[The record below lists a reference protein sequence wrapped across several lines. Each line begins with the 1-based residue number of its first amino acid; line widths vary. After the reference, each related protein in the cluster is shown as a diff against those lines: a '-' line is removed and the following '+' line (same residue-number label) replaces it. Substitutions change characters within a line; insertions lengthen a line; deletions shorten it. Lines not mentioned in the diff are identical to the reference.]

1 LKKHLPI
8 IEDKVIFTFLT
19 KILRQFVQEDRREIE
34 LLGFFINYVVE
45 QPLAITWTI
54 QKIDEI
60 ATGFFEKLSKFSGY
74 CS

>member
-19 KILRQFVQEDRREIE
+19 KILQQFVQEDRREIE